1 MEFRYSG
8 LFVRD
13 VPSTV
18 AFYQRAFGLSLR
30 YMHPS
35 NGYAELET
43 GATLLAFVSE
53 AFIEKADLLGPLGTR
68 PNRPDLEPIAAQVAF
83 VTDDIDRDSAR
94 AIAAGAVVIKQPPAK
109 PWASNNRLS
118 SRSRR
123 VHRRTLHP
131 QPARPAAIGGFCRA
145 SPRRRS
151 LSSLRFAQASPICW
165 HVLWHQPARA
175 RIS

>member
-68 PNRPDLEPIAAQVAF
+68 PNRPDLGPIAAQVAF
-83 VTDDIDRDSAR
+83 VTDDIDCDWAR
-94 AIAAGAVVIKQPPAK
+94 AIAAGEVVIKQPQAK
-109 PWASNNRLS
+109 PWGQTTGYLRD
-118 SRSRR
+118 
-123 VHRRTLHP
+123 HD
-131 QPARPAAIGGFCRA
+131 GFIVELCTR
-145 SPRRRS
+145 SPRDQPRS
-151 LSSLRFAQASPICW
+151 AASAEPTRDG
-165 HVLWHQPARA
+165 AR
-175 RIS
+175 